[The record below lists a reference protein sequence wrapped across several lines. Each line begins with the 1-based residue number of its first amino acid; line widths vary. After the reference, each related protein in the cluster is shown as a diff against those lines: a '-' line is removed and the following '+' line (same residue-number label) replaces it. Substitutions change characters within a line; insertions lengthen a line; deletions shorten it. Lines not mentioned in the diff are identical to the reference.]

1 MKLFFEDYNP
11 EFELQSDVASKVY
24 NALADIAFDLNKKG
38 ISGSELKKYFDY
50 ALEWF
55 DLHFWED
62 EDLDESINEAKI
74 KGKEVDL
81 TKKVHT
87 IAYALSEPENK
98 QKFNKILDDFDS
110 AKISFNDAKKLMI
123 QLFSEFDN
131 VPESEIR
138 KAQSNISNMN
148 KPSGFAIAMGT
159 YLIGDKVLKI

>member
-1 MKLFFEDYNP
+1 MKLFFEDYDP
-11 EFELQSDVASKVY
+11 EFELQSDVTSKVY
-24 NALADIAFDLNKKG
+24 NALADIAFDLNKRG
-38 ISGSELKKYFDY
+38 IPGSELKKYFDY
-50 ALEWF
+50 ALEKF
-55 DLHFWED
+55 DLDFWD
-62 EDLDESINEAKI
+62 VEDLDESINEAKI
-74 KGKEVDL
+74 KGKDVDL

-138 KAQSNISNMN
+138 KAQSNISNMKN
-148 KPSGFAIAMGT
+148 PSGFAIAMGT
-159 YLIGDKVLKI
+159 YLIGDKVLKV

>member
-1 MKLFFEDYNP
+1 MKIFFEDYIP
-11 EFELQSDVASKVY
+11 DTDILDVRSEVY
-24 NALADIAFDLNKKG
+24 NALADIAFKYNKKG
-38 ISGSELKKYFDY
+38 FTGEELKKSFDY

-55 DLHFWED
+55 DIHFWD
-62 EDLDESINEAKI
+62 YEDLDESINEAKI

-98 QKFNKILDDFDS
+98 QKFNKILDDLDN
-110 AKISFNDAKKLMI
+110 ANISFQEAKKLMI

-159 YLIGDKVLKI
+159 YLTGDKVLKV